1 MADAKTRAFILS
13 ACEDGCPLMAAKRLT
28 YALLDTQSD
37 STFIEGNVCSQLATS
52 MDPVRLSLTTL
63 LGKNVSVE
71 CRKVRGLRVRGYTS
85 SKFIDLPD
93 IYTRDSIPLDRKHIP
108 THETAQKWNH
118 LKPIVSEIPP
128 VLDIE
133 IGLLIGYNCSTALAP
148 CQVITG
154 MNNEP
159 YAVKT
164 DLGWSIVG
172 TSEKPTSETSALCY
186 QINA

>member
-1 MADAKTRAFILS
+1 
-13 ACEDGCPLMAAKRLT
+13 
-28 YALLDTQSD
+28 
-37 STFIEGNVCSQLATS
+37 
-52 MDPVRLSLTTL
+52 MDPFRLNLTTL

-71 CRKVRGLRVRGYTS
+71 CRKVRGFRVRGCTC

-93 IYTRDSIPLDRKHIP
+93 TYTRDSILLDRKHIP

-128 VLDIE
+128 MSDIE

-148 CQVITG
+148 RQVITR

-164 DLGWSIVG
+164 DLSWSIVG

-186 QINA
+186 QINAKEVLTIAPKDTRNLSENDLIDNTIDVTRKYPTEVKPKIMVED